1 MAAMVLITIVTAFV
15 SPDRYGDSLRRKK
28 QQPEHVARVSPNSR

>member
-15 SPDRYGDSLRRKK
+15 SPDPYGDSLRRG
-28 QQPEHVARVSPNSR
+28 EVR

>member
-15 SPDRYGDSLRRKK
+15 SPDPYGDSLRRKDL
-28 QQPEHVARVSPNSR
+28 STSRGSGPTPP